1 MKNTYDNFTDWFDE
15 IENYGMRSER
25 FHDEFS
31 ALDYIKRQRMVEWL
45 RAAWDCA
52 REQRSVSE

>member
-1 MKNTYDNFTDWFDE
+1 MKNTYNNFTDWFDE

-31 ALDYIKRQRMVEWL
+31 ALDYVKRQRMIEWL
-45 RAAWDCA
+45 QAAWYCA
-52 REQRSVSE
+52 REQRDVSE